1 MSIIRR
7 VDSLGRV
14 TIPISYR
21 RTLGIESNSNLNLTL
36 TANMITIEKCNSNFN
51 LETFMREF
59 VAYTYGNHYQDLL
72 VSKSMKKDI
81 SIMLKGYFDDKLSK

>member
-14 TIPISYR
+14 TLPISYR
-21 RTLGIESNSNLNLTL
+21 RRLGIEGNSDVTL
-36 TANMITIEKCNSNFN
+36 DLIANMITIEKCDSNLN
-51 LETFMREF
+51 LETFMMEF
-59 VAYTYGNHYQDLL
+59 VAYTYGNHNQDLL

>member
-14 TIPISYR
+14 TLPISYR
-21 RTLGIESNSNLNLTL
+21 RRLGIEGNSDVTL
-36 TANMITIEKCNSNFN
+36 DLIANMITIEKCNSNFN
-51 LETFMREF
+51 LDTFMREF